1 MVAAAIVLPANP
13 FRSSRLVRVIPSP
26 CSIGTRFGQ
35 HLSLTHSRYQLI
47 KVNVTSPSKALTP
60 GVIMEAAMLKKAIL
74 LCAMILLAGSSPSYA
89 QRQTQTGDV
98 YVRVVRVG
106 FILGAGGG
114 EGNLTYGGRVYP
126 FSVSGISIGTI
137 GASSADLTGR
147 AYNLRRPSDIAGTY
161 TAAGGGVVLVGGV
174 RFVRLQN
181 SNGVI
186 VQLRGAQVGIEGSL
200 NLSGMTVAM
209 R

>member
-1 MVAAAIVLPANP
+1 
-13 FRSSRLVRVIPSP
+13 
-26 CSIGTRFGQ
+26 
-35 HLSLTHSRYQLI
+35 
-47 KVNVTSPSKALTP
+47 
-60 GVIMEAAMLKKAIL
+60 MLKKAIL
-74 LCAMILLAGSSPSYA
+74 LCVMLFLAGSSPSYA

-106 FILGAGGG
+106 FILGGGGG
-114 EGNLTYGGRVYP
+114 EGNLTYRGRVYP